1 MAGCDTVPGLGRS
14 RAVPPGPPPVAM
26 GPWLLE
32 PAAGRVT
39 VAFTTQKP
47 SVGRVWY
54 GTREPDR
61 LASETGAPAL
71 EHRVVLGALQPATR
85 YRYRVEG
92 EAATAWFE
100 SAPAA
105 EAEGPIRVLV
115 HGDDGGS
122 NGDHALVAR
131 AAASEGAQLVL
142 HTGGMV
148 AAPREDRLWRAW
160 FREENDLLAHAP
172 IVAAPAGDGAAFARY
187 FQRLGMPAYGSID
200 YGPLHICVLDS
211 SEGNGGISEAQR
223 AWFEED
229 LRGVGR
235 DRHVWVLV
243 HQGPSPQ
250 NAQDGGSG
258 SDSLQAAL
266 QGAGRI
272 HSIEALFA
280 GNRFYDRGT
289 AGNVRWFV
297 LGTGAAPD
305 RAAASVLS
313 YAVLSV
319 CGCHSRGVVKNIAGK
334 VLDSFEL
341 SDCAVPC
348 AAEEALPVAA
358 AAPAPPAVEPADA
371 GPSGTHRRR
380 RRSRGGLD
388 GGAAPAENRPR

>member
-14 RAVPPGPPPVAM
+14 RAVPQPGPPPVAM

-32 PAAGRVT
+32 PAAGRIT
-39 VAFTTQKP
+39 LAFTTRKP

-61 LASETGAPAL
+61 LASETGAPVL

-92 EAATAWFE
+92 GAATAWFD
-100 SAPAA
+100 SPPAP

-115 HGDDGGS
+115 HGGGGS
-122 NGDHALVAR
+122 SGDHALVAR

-148 AAPREDRLWRAW
+148 AAPPEDPLWRAW
-160 FREENDLLAHAP
+160 FGEESDLLAHAP
-172 IVAAPAGDGAAFARY
+172 IVAARAGEDGGGFARY
-187 FQRLGMPAYGSID
+187 FQRRGMPAYGSID
-200 YGPLHICVLDS
+200 YGPLHLCVLDS

-229 LRGVGR
+229 VRGVGR
-235 DRHVWVLV
+235 ERHVWVLV
-243 HQGPSPQ
+243 HQASSPRE
-250 NAQDGGSG
+250 GRGT
-258 SDSLQAAL
+258 DSLKAAL

-272 HSIEALFA
+272 HSVEAVLD
-280 GNRFYDRGT
+280 GNRFYE
-289 AGNVRWFV
+289 
-297 LGTGAAPD
+297 GA
-305 RAAASVLS
+305 LS
-313 YAVLSV
+313 YAVLAV
-319 CGCHSRGVVKNIAGK
+319 CGCHASGVVKDIAGK
-334 VLDSFEL
+334 VLDAFVL

-348 AAEEALPVAA
+348 
-358 AAPAPPAVEPADA
+358 
-371 GPSGTHRRR
+371 GTTP
-380 RRSRGGLD
+380 GGLD